1 MHDQNIMIS
10 DEQSGSWGIQKLLHM
25 LRTSSEVQT
34 AELGLCV
41 NDRAAAVRLLLPAGV
56 WEALHYTCILL
67 GNICEHNAKGGW
79 GQRLT
84 VKPDHKQYR

>member
-41 NDRAAAVRLLLPAGV
+41 TTELQQLGCSFLLECEKHYITPAS
-56 WEALHYTCILL
+56 C
-67 GNICEHNAKGGW
+67 
-79 GQRLT
+79 
-84 VKPDHKQYR
+84 